1 MSEFET
7 VSVSRKGRP
16 LRNSLKSERKRLEL
30 DRDEKILLGLSPFLS
45 NGPGKQLSRNGEI
58 DGETA
63 EELLREAEA
72 ANRAGIEVDQ
82 DQGPEEVYRELAE
95 EVGFLEKEK
104 ERAYFDSA
112 TLGGVEISGRSPEDD
127 PLDSEAE
134 IVYMNIDQVPEKVME
149 SENSLEEAA
158 SRRVK
163 ESGREFMKRVEDSE
177 VYWSELST
185 GEYQKIAV
193 PDSFEDTV
201 GQLLKDEGY
210 DVASFS
216 EIETEYGL
224 DPEALEDEE
233 ELPTKADELALCYI
247 VDSGSTAEQYGIQ
260 VEEEDRMFETYL
272 AALTKVD

>member
-7 VSVSRKGRP
+7 VSASRKGRP

-30 DRDEKILLGLSPFLS
+30 DRDEKILLGLSSFLS
-45 NGPGKQLSRNGEI
+45 NGPGKQLSRNGGI

-72 ANRAGIEVDQ
+72 VRRAGIEVDQ
-82 DQGPEEVYRELAE
+82 NQDPEEIYRELAE
-95 EVGFLEKEK
+95 EVGFLEGENK
-104 ERAYFDSA
+104 RAYFDSA

-134 IVYMNIDQVPEKVME
+134 IVYMNIDQVPEKLIE
-149 SENSLEEAA
+149 TENSLEEAA
-158 SRRVK
+158 FRRAE
-163 ESGREFMKRVEDSE
+163 ESGLEFMKRVEESE
-177 VYWSELST
+177 VYWSELSS

-210 DVASFS
+210 DVATFS

-233 ELPTKADELALCYI
+233 ELPSKADELALCYI

-260 VEEEDRMFETYL
+260 VEEEDKMFETYL
-272 AALTKVD
+272 AAFT